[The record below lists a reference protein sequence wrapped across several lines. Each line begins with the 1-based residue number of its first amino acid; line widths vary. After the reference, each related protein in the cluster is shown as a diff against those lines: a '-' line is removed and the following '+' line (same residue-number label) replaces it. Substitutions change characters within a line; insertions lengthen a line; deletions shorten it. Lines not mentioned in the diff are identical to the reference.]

1 MMKRLA
7 IVLMMVM
14 GISGCMGTA
23 PALLVRQYVLEYPPP
38 AAPGAPAS
46 GEVLKVATFAVDRL
60 YASGA
65 MIYRQDPFRREAYR
79 ERRWRIQP
87 AEMVTD
93 FLRRDLRH
101 AGLFR
106 AVIPLRDPMAGR
118 YVLEGGVEEFLEVDE
133 GENRKALLVATAALL
148 DADARDST
156 KRVLFQ
162 KTYRCEALFVQK
174 GGDGMAEAMSRAM
187 SQFSS
192 QVIADIA
199 AALKQPGR

>member
-7 IVLMMVM
+7 IVLMVI

-23 PALLVRQYVLEYPPP
+23 PGVLLRQYVLEYPPP
-38 AAPGAPAS
+38 AALGTPAS
-46 GEVLKVATFAVDRL
+46 GEILKVATFAADRL

-65 MIYRQDPFRREAYR
+65 MLYRQDPYRREAYR

-93 FLRRDLRH
+93 FLRRDLQH

-106 AVIPLRDPMAGR
+106 AVLPLRDPAAGR
-118 YVLEGGVEEFLEVDE
+118 YVLEGWVEEFLEADE
-133 GENRKALLVATAALL
+133 GQNRKALLVATAALL
-148 DADARDST
+148 DSEARDST

-162 KTYRCEALFVQK
+162 KTYRCEALYIHR
-174 GGDGMAEAMSRAM
+174 GGEGMAEAMSRAM
-187 SQFSS
+187 SQFST
-192 QVIADIA
+192 QLIADIA
-199 AALKQPGR
+199 AALKQTGR